1 MIRRPPR
8 STRTYTLFPYTT
20 LFRSVIKI
28 IPRRAKIANEVAA
41 IIRPVVHGFQGRRVI
56 DFRHARV
63 SDRVIV
69 SVAPEYAT
77 IRVFICKWYD
87 KRTDLPRRVNPSI
100 SITLNLCRVASCLNV
115 SCNESRLEKPIT
127 RREEIINRPSDRIF
141 KGW

>member
-1 MIRRPPR
+1 MRI
-8 STRTYTLFPYTT
+8 SDWSSDVCSSDL
-20 LFRSVIKI
+20 
-28 IPRRAKIANEVAA
+28 
-41 IIRPVVHGFQGRRVI
+41 
-56 DFRHARV
+56 ARV

>member
-1 MIRRPPR
+1 M
-8 STRTYTLFPYTT
+8 
-20 LFRSVIKI
+20 
-28 IPRRAKIANEVAA
+28 
-41 IIRPVVHGFQGRRVI
+41 RVI

-63 SDRVIV
+63 SDRVLV

-115 SCNESRLEKPIT
+115 SCNESRLEKHIT

-141 KGW
+141 KGWSSPLLPLIISTDLFTIPTENPCPLLDSIRLTFNNLPVIILYPFLLQ